1 MTRLEELL
9 RITSQGELH
18 ELYAFWDGDGSRPPA
33 AGELAAALAAR
44 MSDETLVRRRLRFL
58 SRKLIDL
65 LRFFLGRRQFE
76 ADVESVR
83 SARSFGFMSP
93 HEVEAAVRALVK
105 RGFLF
110 PRVTSD
116 SEPPRYVVATE
127 LGHLLQRELEDLDLE
142 LSASFSLARM
152 VAARGDALDA
162 AELAKLAAPAEVAQR
177 IAALPDEVRELFER
191 ALAPGGGVLPRAL
204 VARGT
209 LDPGAAA
216 RRQLKEALEVARLGT
231 VRHLAL
237 GEFGINHFDETLI
250 VFEEVLD
257 AELEQRSSAQPATP
271 SRIRSLG
278 VDLLSDLSLLL
289 ERLTRDKVRFT
300 QGGQVYRAAAKKIED
315 ELILCAKGEF
325 DAEKLFNWLLELAQ
339 QRHLVRRTP
348 ERTLQ
353 LSAKGKTWPRLSV
366 QFKLKELLSGLL
378 EDLGRQFHPPRLRK
392 LALDR
397 LRELKPGRWYD
408 FGLFVGAVRQRYLA
422 QLEGGGLREAYQS
435 RFQYSPEAHL
445 RDLPQLAQVIA
456 QFVGDELHLLGL
468 VDLALDQGRPVALSV
483 TPLAVKSLGLTETCE
498 APQKS
503 RLLVNSDFEILL
515 LPEGD
520 AYELIQRLDRF
531 AERVNPQDAHRF
543 RVTPRSVERAVAGG
557 LSATEILETLSAHS
571 SIDLP
576 QNLVFSIREY
586 AEKVRFVHLRP
597 VLLLT
602 ARHRDVI
609 DQLLKRSDV
618 RKLVQERLGPRVLAL
633 VAEAGTTD
641 LAVLL
646 EAEGVYLEGEMAAA
660 DGGGNGN
667 GAVPNGGTSAPPA
680 AAGAGTGEPPAAS
693 APRDDCA
700 AAGEAAG
707 KREGDTDAP
716 APDEKDDDESG
727 PDEGPDGDDADE
739 KGDGARRDGDGSGAA

>member
-33 AGELAAALAAR
+33 AGEIAAALAAR

-116 SEPPRYVVATE
+116 AEPPRYVVATE

-162 AELAKLAAPAEVAQR
+162 AGLAKLAAPAEVAQR
-177 IAALPDEVRELFER
+177 IAALPEDVRDLLER

-216 RRQLKEALEVARLGT
+216 RRQLKEALEGARLGT

-257 AELEQRSSAQPATP
+257 AELERRATAQPAP
-271 SRIRSLG
+271 PARVRSLG

-289 ERLTRDKVRFT
+289 ERLTREKVRFT
-300 QGGQVYRAAAKKIED
+300 QSGQVYRAAAKKIED

-325 DAEKLFNWLLELAQ
+325 DAEKLFGWLLELAQ

-366 QFKLKELLSGLL
+366 QAQGGYNGNHLGDLSWTRLIGGSISFPVYSGGETAAKIEEARLNELSLQIQRREAELRVEEEVRRDLL
-378 EDLGRQFHPPRLRK
+378 AYRSAESRERLAEENAR
-392 LALDR
+392 LALD
-397 LRELKPGRWYD
+397 ELT
-408 FGLFVGAVRQRYLA
+408 LA
-422 QLEGGGLREAYQS
+422 
-435 RFQYSPEAHL
+435 
-445 RDLPQLAQVIA
+445 
-456 QFVGDELHLLGL
+456 
-468 VDLALDQGRPVALSV
+468 
-483 TPLAVKSLGLTETCE
+483 T
-498 APQKS
+498 
-503 RLLVNSDFEILL
+503 
-515 LPEGD
+515 
-520 AYELIQRLDRF
+520 DRF
-531 AERVNPQDAHRF
+531 VNG
-543 RVTPRSVERAVAGG
+543 VS
-557 LSATEILETLSAHS
+557 S
-571 SIDLP
+571 SIEVDNAQTSVASARDARVSALADRE
-576 QNLVFSIREY
+576 QARIELARATGEIREEI
-586 AEKVRFVHLRP
+586 AK
-597 VLLLT
+597 
-602 ARHRDVI
+602 
-609 DQLLKRSDV
+609 
-618 RKLVQERLGPRVLAL
+618 
-633 VAEAGTTD
+633 
-641 LAVLL
+641 
-646 EAEGVYLEGEMAAA
+646 
-660 DGGGNGN
+660 
-667 GAVPNGGTSAPPA
+667 
-680 AAGAGTGEPPAAS
+680 
-693 APRDDCA
+693 
-700 AAGEAAG
+700 
-707 KREGDTDAP
+707 
-716 APDEKDDDESG
+716 ES
-727 PDEGPDGDDADE
+727 P
-739 KGDGARRDGDGSGAA
+739 